1 MTSSPKDTSGEGVPP
16 GVSLTERATDL
27 GFGIGWSAVRAMPDP
42 VVERVFRR
50 IADRT
55 WRRQGQ
61 GVRQLM
67 ANLSRVLPAERLPE
81 LEDVAHEGV
90 RRYMRYWSEVFR
102 LPEWSPQ
109 RVNDTFV
116 VVEGEDRLDAAMSA
130 GSGAVLALTHSGNW
144 DLAGAWGCHR
154 YGGLVTVAE
163 RLKPESLYDRFVAY
177 RESLGMEVLPLG
189 DSDVLRVL
197 TRRLREG
204 RLVCLLA
211 DRDLAHSGVP
221 VDFFG
226 ERASMPGGPAV
237 LAQLTGAPLIPVSL
251 WFDQERTLAKIG
263 EPIVTDAGGDRGELV
278 AASTQA
284 MADAF
289 AVEIARHPEDWHM
302 MQRLWHADLG
312 GGQQ

>member
-1 MTSSPKDTSGEGVPP
+1 MSKARDA
-16 GVSLTERATDL
+16 SLAERATDL

-42 VVERVFRR
+42 VVDRIFRAA
-50 IADRT
+50 ADRT
-55 WRRQGQ
+55 WRRQGPS
-61 GVRQLM
+61 VRQLT
-67 ANLSRVLPAERLPE
+67 ANLSRVLPPERLPE
-81 LEDVAHEGV
+81 LPEIAHEGV
-90 RRYMRYWSEVFR
+90 RRYLRYWSEVFR

-109 RVNDTFV
+109 RVDESFV
-116 VVEGEDRLDAAMSA
+116 LVEGVERLDAAMNA
-130 GSGAVLALTHSGNW
+130 GNGAVITLTHSGNW
-144 DLAGAWGCHR
+144 DLAGAWGCQR

-189 DSDVLRVL
+189 ESDVLRVL

-237 LAQLTGAPLIPVSL
+237 LSQLTGAPLLPVSI
-251 WFDQERTLAKIG
+251 WYDGDRTMAKIG
-263 EPIVTDAGGDRGELV
+263 EPIEVASPSSPGGRGDRGERI
-278 AASTQA
+278 AQTTQA
-284 MADAF
+284 MADVF
-289 AVEIARHPEDWHM
+289 AREIAQHPQDWHM
-302 MQRLWHADLG
+302 MQRLWHADLDG
-312 GGQQ
+312 ASR

>member
-1 MTSSPKDTSGEGVPP
+1 MSGQTP
-16 GVSLTERATDL
+16 VSLADRATDL
-27 GFGIGWSAVRAMPDP
+27 GFGIGWSAVRALPDP
-42 VVERVFRR
+42 VVDRMFRVV
-50 IADRT
+50 ADRT

-61 GVRQLM
+61 SVRQLA
-67 ANLSRVLPAERLPE
+67 ANLSRVLPPERLPE
-81 LEDVAHEGV
+81 LESITHEGV
-90 RRYMRYWSEVFR
+90 RRYLRYWSEVFR

-109 RVNDTFV
+109 RVEETFI
-116 VVEGEDRLDAAMSA
+116 VEGVERLDAAMNS
-130 GSGAVLALTHSGNW
+130 GRGAVLALTHSGNW

-226 ERASMPGGPAV
+226 AAASMPGGPAV
-237 LAQLTGAPLIPVSL
+237 LAQLTGAPLIPVSI
-251 WFDQERTLAKIG
+251 WYDGDRTMARIG
-263 EPIVTDAGGDRGELV
+263 EEIPSAAVGTRGERV
-278 AASTQA
+278 AQMTQS

-289 AVEIARHPEDWHM
+289 AQQIAKHPEDWHM
-302 MQRLWHADLG
+302 MQRLWHADIG
-312 GGQQ
+312 SVAR